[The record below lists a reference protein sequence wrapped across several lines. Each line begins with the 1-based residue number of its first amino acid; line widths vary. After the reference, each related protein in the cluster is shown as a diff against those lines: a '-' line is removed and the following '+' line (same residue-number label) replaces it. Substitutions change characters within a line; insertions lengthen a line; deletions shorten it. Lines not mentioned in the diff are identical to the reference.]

1 MNRNDFPIQ
10 REAVPLVISV
20 YIVIKSSLYQIVVVY
35 LRDERMYKTFLWIIT
50 SCSNNNRKKFVFD
63 DLARSAYE
71 NIISKLL

>member
-50 SCSNNNRKKFVFD
+50 SCSNNNRKKIVFD